1 VEDPIH
7 LHRVAK
13 HLLETLEKTSMD
25 IQTLRGPPG
34 RHHSS
39 AGCACQHKSRPFLR
53 ELPSG
58 PFGTTALSTS
68 KPPAIAAAPVPMAPP
83 EPNNLA
89 EQGISSMYLTN
100 SHLVLGAQEATA
112 AYQIIDTYL
121 QIAQVTVG
129 ILATIIGIVQI
140 IVMYSTANSK

>member
-1 VEDPIH
+1 MLTKAGAHVVPAADGYIMKQ
-7 LHRVAK
+7 L
-13 HLLETLEKTSMD
+13 LLEFTDSD
-25 IQTLRGPPG
+25 AAGP
-34 RHHSS
+34 
-39 AGCACQHKSRPFLR
+39 AFYVELLQDSRQSIFEILLQKQVKWMWVMAQP
-53 ELPSG
+53 
-58 PFGTTALSTS
+58 
-68 KPPAIAAAPVPMAPP
+68 APVGPMAPP
-83 EPNNLA
+83 ERDNLA

-112 AYQIIDTYL
+112 AYQIKDTYL